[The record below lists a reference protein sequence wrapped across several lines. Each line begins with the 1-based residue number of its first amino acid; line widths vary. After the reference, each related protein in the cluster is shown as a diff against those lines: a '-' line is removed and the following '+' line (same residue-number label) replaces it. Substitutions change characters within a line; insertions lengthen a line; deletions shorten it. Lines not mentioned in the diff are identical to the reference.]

1 MHMGRFQAFLAALAL
16 TAAAVPALAEGDAE
30 AGKELFDT
38 KCSVCH
44 NADSKDKKIGPGLAG
59 IHEGKLPSGK
69 DATAENVTE
78 NLNKGGNGM
87 PAFENLLSDEEKEHI
102 VVYVLTL

>member
-1 MHMGRFQAFLAALAL
+1 MNRLVVLASLLAL
-16 TAAAVPALAEGDAE
+16 FVAAPMFAQSAEEGQ
-30 AGKELFDT
+30 ELFES

-59 IHEGKLPSGK
+59 ISEGKLPSGK
-69 DATAENVTE
+69 DATDENMME

-87 PAFENLLSDEEKEHI
+87 PAFENLLTDEEKASLI
-102 VVYVLTL
+102 AYVKTL

>member
-1 MHMGRFQAFLAALAL
+1 MHRLSLFMAALAVSI
-16 TAAAVPALAEGDAE
+16 AAPLAQAQSAE
-30 AGKELFDT
+30 DGKEIFDT

-59 IHEGKLPSGK
+59 IKDGKLPSGK
-69 DATAENVTE
+69 DATDENILE

-87 PAFENLLSDEEKEHI
+87 PAFEKLLSDEEKASLIAYLH
-102 VVYVLTL
+102 TL

>member
-1 MHMGRFQAFLAALAL
+1 MHRLSLWTAALAIAI
-16 TAAAVPALAEGDAE
+16 AAPIAQAQSAED
-30 AGKELFDT
+30 GKEIFDT

-59 IHEGKLPSGK
+59 IKDGKLPSGK
-69 DATAENVTE
+69 DATDENLLE

-87 PAFENLLSDEEKEHI
+87 PAFEKLLSDEEKASLI
-102 VVYVLTL
+102 AYVKTL

>member
-1 MHMGRFQAFLAALAL
+1 MHRISLWMA
-16 TAAAVPALAEGDAE
+16 AAAVAIAAPLAQAQSAE
-30 AGKELFDT
+30 DGKEIFDT

-59 IHEGKLPSGK
+59 IKDGKLPSGK
-69 DATAENVTE
+69 DATDANMTE

-87 PAFENLLSDEEKEHI
+87 PAFEKLLSDDEKKSLI
-102 VVYVLTL
+102 AYMKTL